1 MASLVDAKAAAHLV
15 DAFLLVIQWNETSPD
30 VVREVLSAAE
40 IIQRKTVAAVL
51 NRADRSAFKQL

>member
-1 MASLVDAKAAAHLV
+1 
-15 DAFLLVIQWNETSPD
+15 
-30 VVREVLSAAE
+30 VLSAAE